1 MCYVLCALFSKCRVF
16 KVVKY
21 DIPVC
26 HEGHKGH
33 ENHEDISAYLH
44 FSSFLYILLHFSTF
58 HCISLHVSDLLCIF
72 QHFSIFL

>member
-44 FSSFLYILLHFSTF
+44 FSSFLYISLHFPAF
-58 HCISLHVSDLLCIF
+58 LCISLHLTAFLCISLN
-72 QHFSIFL
+72 FSEFL